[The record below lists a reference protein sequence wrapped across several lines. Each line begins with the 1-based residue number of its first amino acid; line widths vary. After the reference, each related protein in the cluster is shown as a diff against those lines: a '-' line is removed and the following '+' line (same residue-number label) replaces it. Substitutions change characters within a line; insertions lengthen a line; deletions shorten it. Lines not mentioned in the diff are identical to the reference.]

1 MVYNIKNL
9 DEKIEL
15 VDELRKAATGLSKR
29 LAKSVD
35 QFKHPNNYAKCMA
48 INYKRFKF
56 EYKECYATSFFG
68 YQRHDLIKS

>member
-15 VDELRKAATGLSKR
+15 VDELRQAATGLSKR

-35 QFKHPNNYAKCMA
+35 
-48 INYKRFKF
+48 
-56 EYKECYATSFFG
+56 
-68 YQRHDLIKS
+68 

>member
-9 DEKIEL
+9 DDKIEL

-35 QFKHPNNYAKCMA
+35 QFKH
-48 INYKRFKF
+48 
-56 EYKECYATSFFG
+56 T
-68 YQRHDLIKS
+68 